1 MLKHSIPKMQNKG
14 KYISEFKHDYTVIDI
29 ETTGLSFKNDEII
42 EISALKIRNNSISGE
57 FSSLIKPETSI
68 SERISLITGITPEM
82 LSTAKKIEQVLPEFI
97 DFVGNDTLLGHNV
110 SFDINFIYDKYLKLS
125 DRHFCNDYMDT
136 RILAQKY
143 CDTENNKRATLAGYY
158 GINVEGQHRALND
171 CIITFNVYTKIME
184 AQLQKK

>member
-82 LSTAKKIEQVLPEFI
+82 L
-97 DFVGNDTLLGHNV
+97 
-110 SFDINFIYDKYLKLS
+110 
-125 DRHFCNDYMDT
+125 
-136 RILAQKY
+136 
-143 CDTENNKRATLAGYY
+143 
-158 GINVEGQHRALND
+158 
-171 CIITFNVYTKIME
+171 
-184 AQLQKK
+184 